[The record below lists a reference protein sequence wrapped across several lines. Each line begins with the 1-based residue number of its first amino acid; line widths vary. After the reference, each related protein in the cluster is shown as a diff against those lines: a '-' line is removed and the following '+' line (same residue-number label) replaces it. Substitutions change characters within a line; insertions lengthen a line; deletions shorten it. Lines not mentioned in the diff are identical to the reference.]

1 MYLGRVSMKLWNRNF
16 FLLWQGQL
24 VSVFGDALY
33 SMALGF
39 WVLKETGSTTIMG
52 SIMALVTIPRI
63 ILGPCAGVIVDR
75 CNRKKLIILGD
86 FIRGIGMLII
96 AILALN
102 ELLKVWMVMLM
113 GIVLGICSSFF
124 NPSIQSV
131 LPEIVPNDKLIK
143 ANSSYQM
150 ATTGAD
156 ILGQSIGG
164 FLYTVIGAP
173 LMFLINSISYL
184 FSSLTEGFITIPK
197 IERKNVNITFKE
209 DFMEGVKFIL
219 EFKGLVRSLIMAF
232 FINFLFGM
240 IRVLIIPWFLSEPS
254 LGMTKYGILNGFQS
268 FGFLIGTVA
277 LSFISIKSN
286 HKYNIYIFSIIT
298 FVSLIGLGAFIN
310 NFIVIILCFTS
321 AFGFMFIFNTLANST
336 IMELTPADKRGKV
349 FATIGTLAMAI
360 SPIGNFV
367 GGVLGEF
374 MNPRAIIIGSCIVGL
389 IIICSIVVNSDVKK
403 FLNYKNEKID
413 NK

>member
-1 MYLGRVSMKLWNRNF
+1 MKLWNKNF

-39 WVLKETGSTTIMG
+39 WVLQETGSTTIMG

-63 ILGPCAGVIVDR
+63 ILGPFAGVIVDR
-75 CNRKKLIILGD
+75 CDRKKLIILGD
-86 FIRGIGMLII
+86 LIRGIGMLMI

-102 ELLKVWMVMLM
+102 GSLKIWMVMLM

-131 LPEIVPNDKLIK
+131 LPEIVPSDKLIK

-156 ILGQSIGG
+156 IVGQSIGG
-164 FLYTVIGAP
+164 LLYTVIGAP

-184 FSSLTEGFITIPK
+184 FSSFTEGFIKIPK
-197 IERKNVNITFKE
+197 IERKNINITFRE
-209 DFMEGVKFIL
+209 DFMEGIKFIL
-219 EFKGLVRSLIMAF
+219 RFKGLIRSLIMAF
-232 FINFLFGM
+232 FVNFLFGM
-240 IRVLIIPWFLSEPS
+240 IRVLIIPWFVSDPS
-254 LGMTKYGILNGFQS
+254 LGMAKYGILNGFQS
-268 FGFLIGTVA
+268 FGFLIGTFV
-277 LSFISIKSN
+277 LSFITIKSN
-286 HKYNIYIFSIIT
+286 QKYNVYIFSIVT

-310 NFIVIILCFTS
+310 NFIIIIICFSS
-321 AFGFMFIFNTLANST
+321 AFGFMFVFNTVANST

-374 MNPRAIIIGSCIVGL
+374 MNPRAVIIGSAIVGL
-389 IIICSIVVNSDVKK
+389 IIVCSIVVNPEVKK
-403 FLNYKNEKID
+403 FINYEAEKID
-413 NK
+413 AK

>member
-1 MYLGRVSMKLWNRNF
+1 MKLWNRNF

-39 WVLKETGSTTIMG
+39 WVLQETGSTTIMG

-63 ILGPCAGVIVDR
+63 ILGPFAGVIVDR
-75 CNRKKLIILGD
+75 CDRKKLIILGD
-86 FIRGIGMLII
+86 LIRGIGMLII
-96 AILALN
+96 ATLALN
-102 ELLKVWMVMLM
+102 GSLKIWMVMLM

-131 LPEIVPNDKLIK
+131 LPEIVPSDKLIK

-156 ILGQSIGG
+156 IVGQSIGG
-164 FLYTVIGAP
+164 LLYTVIGAP

-184 FSSLTEGFITIPK
+184 FSSFTEGFIKIPK
-197 IERKNVNITFKE
+197 IERKNVNITFRE
-209 DFMEGVKFIL
+209 DFMEGIKFIL
-219 EFKGLVRSLIMAF
+219 RFKGLIRSLIMAF
-232 FINFLFGM
+232 FVNFLFGM
-240 IRVLIIPWFLSEPS
+240 IRVLIIPWFVSDPS
-254 LGMTKYGILNGFQS
+254 LGMAKYGILNGFQS
-268 FGFLIGTVA
+268 FGFLIGTLV
-277 LSFISIKSN
+277 LSFITIKSN
-286 HKYNIYIFSIIT
+286 QKYNVYIFSIVT

-310 NFIVIILCFTS
+310 NFVIVIICFTS
-321 AFGFMFIFNTLANST
+321 AFGFMFVFNTVANST

-374 MNPRAIIIGSCIVGL
+374 MNPRAVIIGSAIVGL
-389 IIICSIVVNSDVKK
+389 IIVCSVVVNPEVKK
-403 FLNYKNEKID
+403 FINYEAEKID
-413 NK
+413 VK

>member
-1 MYLGRVSMKLWNRNF
+1 MRLKLWNRNF

-24 VSVFGDALY
+24 VSIFGDALY

-39 WVLKETGSTTIMG
+39 WVLQETGSTTIMG

-63 ILGPCAGVIVDR
+63 IIGPIAGVIVDR
-75 CNRKKLIILGD
+75 YDRKKLIILGD
-86 FIRGIGMLII
+86 LIRGIGMLVV
-96 AILALN
+96 AILSLN
-102 ELLKVWMVMLM
+102 GLLKIWMVMLM
-113 GIVLGICSSFF
+113 GILLGICSSFF

-131 LPEIVPNDKLIK
+131 LPEIVPNDKLVK

-156 ILGQSIGG
+156 IVGLSIGG
-164 FLYTVIGAP
+164 FLYTLIGAP

-184 FSSLTEGFITIPK
+184 FSAFTEGFIKIPK
-197 IERKNVNITFKE
+197 IERKNLNITFKE
-209 DFMEGVKFIL
+209 DFMEGIKFIL
-219 EFKGLVRSLIMAF
+219 TFKGLVRSLIMAF

-240 IRVLIIPWFLSEPS
+240 IRVLIIPWFLSNPS

-268 FGFLIGTVA
+268 FGFLIGTFV
-277 LSFISIKSN
+277 LSFINIKSN
-286 HKYNIYIFSIIT
+286 HKYNVYIFSIIT
-298 FVSLIGLGAFIN
+298 FVSLIGFAAFIN
-310 NFIVIILCFTS
+310 NFIIIIVCFTI
-321 AFGFMFIFNTLANST
+321 AFGFMFVFNTLANST
-336 IMELTPADKRGKV
+336 IMELTPSDKRGKV

-374 MNPRAIIIGSCIVGL
+374 MNPRSIIIGSTIISF
-389 IIICSIVVNSDVKK
+389 IIICIIVVNQDVKK
-403 FLNYKNEKID
+403 FLNYDTSNEKMNIQ
-413 NK
+413 

>member
-1 MYLGRVSMKLWNRNF
+1 MKLWNRNF

-39 WVLKETGSTTIMG
+39 WVLQETGSTTIMG

-63 ILGPCAGVIVDR
+63 ILGPFAGVIVDR
-75 CNRKKLIILGD
+75 CDRKKLIIFGD
-86 FIRGIGMLII
+86 LIRGIGMLII

-102 ELLKVWMVMLM
+102 GSLKIWMVMLM

-131 LPEIVPNDKLIK
+131 LPEIVPSDKLIK

-156 ILGQSIGG
+156 IVGQSIGG
-164 FLYTVIGAP
+164 LLYTVIGAP

-184 FSSLTEGFITIPK
+184 FSSFTEGFIKIPR
-197 IERKNVNITFKE
+197 IERKNVNITFRE
-209 DFMEGVKFIL
+209 DFMEGIKFIL
-219 EFKGLVRSLIMAF
+219 RFKGLIRSLIMAF
-232 FINFLFGM
+232 FVNFLFGM
-240 IRVLIIPWFLSEPS
+240 IRVLIIPWFVSDRS
-254 LGMTKYGILNGFQS
+254 LGMAKYGILNGFQS
-268 FGFLIGTVA
+268 FGFLIGTFV
-277 LSFISIKSN
+277 LSFITIKSN
-286 HKYNIYIFSIIT
+286 QKYNVYIFSIVT

-310 NFIVIILCFTS
+310 NFVIIIICFTS
-321 AFGFMFIFNTLANST
+321 AFGFMFVFNTVANST

-360 SPIGNFV
+360 SPIGNFA

-374 MNPRAIIIGSCIVGL
+374 MNPRAVIIGSAIVGL
-389 IIICSIVVNSDVKK
+389 IIVCSVVVNPEVKK
-403 FLNYKNEKID
+403 FINYEVEKAD
-413 NK
+413 VK

>member
-1 MYLGRVSMKLWNRNF
+1 MKLWNKNF

-39 WVLKETGSTTIMG
+39 WVLQKTGSTTIMG

-63 ILGPCAGVIVDR
+63 ILGPFAGVIVDR
-75 CNRKKLIILGD
+75 CDRKKLIILGD
-86 FIRGIGMLII
+86 LIRGIGMLVI
-96 AILALN
+96 AMLALN
-102 ELLKVWMVMLM
+102 GSLKIWMVMLM

-131 LPEIVPNDKLIK
+131 LPEIVPSDKLIK

-156 ILGQSIGG
+156 IVGQSIGG
-164 FLYTVIGAP
+164 LLYTVIGAP

-184 FSSLTEGFITIPK
+184 FSSFTEGFIKIPK
-197 IERKNVNITFKE
+197 IERKNINITFRE
-209 DFMEGVKFIL
+209 DFMEGIKFIL
-219 EFKGLVRSLIMAF
+219 RFKGLIRSLIMAF
-232 FINFLFGM
+232 FVNFLFGM
-240 IRVLIIPWFLSEPS
+240 IRVLIIPWFVSDPS
-254 LGMTKYGILNGFQS
+254 LGMAKYGILNGFQS
-268 FGFLIGTVA
+268 FGFLIGTFV
-277 LSFISIKSN
+277 LSFITIKSN
-286 HKYNIYIFSIIT
+286 QKYNVYIFSIVT

-310 NFIVIILCFTS
+310 NFIIIIICFSS
-321 AFGFMFIFNTLANST
+321 AFGFMFVFNTVANST

-374 MNPRAIIIGSCIVGL
+374 MNPRAVIIGSAIVGL
-389 IIICSIVVNSDVKK
+389 IIVCSIVVNSEVKK
-403 FLNYKNEKID
+403 FINYEAEKID
-413 NK
+413 AK

>member
-1 MYLGRVSMKLWNRNF
+1 MRLKLWNRNF

-39 WVLKETGSTTIMG
+39 WVLQETGSTTIMG

-63 ILGPCAGVIVDR
+63 IIGPVAGVIVDR
-75 CNRKKLIILGD
+75 YDRKKLIILGD
-86 FIRGIGMLII
+86 LIRGIGMLVV
-96 AILALN
+96 AILSLN
-102 ELLKVWMVMLM
+102 GLLKIWMVMLM
-113 GIVLGICSSFF
+113 GILLGICSSFF

-131 LPEIVPNDKLIK
+131 LPEIVPNDKLVK

-156 ILGQSIGG
+156 IVGLSIGG
-164 FLYTVIGAP
+164 FLYTLIGAP

-184 FSSLTEGFITIPK
+184 FSAFTEGFIKIPK
-197 IERKNVNITFKE
+197 IERKNLNITFKE
-209 DFMEGVKFIL
+209 DFMEGIKFIL
-219 EFKGLVRSLIMAF
+219 TFKGLVRSLIMAF

-240 IRVLIIPWFLSEPS
+240 IRVLIIPWFLSNPS

-268 FGFLIGTVA
+268 FGFLIGTFV
-277 LSFISIKSN
+277 LSFINIKSN
-286 HKYNIYIFSIIT
+286 HKYNVYIFSIIT
-298 FVSLIGLGAFIN
+298 FVSLIGFAAFIN
-310 NFIVIILCFTS
+310 NFIIIIVCFTI
-321 AFGFMFIFNTLANST
+321 AFGFMFVFNTLANST
-336 IMELTPADKRGKV
+336 IMELTPSDKRGKV

-374 MNPRAIIIGSCIVGL
+374 MNPRSIIIGSTIISF
-389 IIICSIVVNSDVKK
+389 IIICIIVVNQDVKK
-403 FLNYKNEKID
+403 FLNYDTSNEKMNIQ
-413 NK
+413 

>member
-1 MYLGRVSMKLWNRNF
+1 MKLWNRNF

-39 WVLKETGSTTIMG
+39 WVLQETGSTTIMG

-63 ILGPCAGVIVDR
+63 ILGPFAGVIVDR
-75 CNRKKLIILGD
+75 CDRKKLIILGD
-86 FIRGIGMLII
+86 LIRGIGMLII
-96 AILALN
+96 AMLALN
-102 ELLKVWMVMLM
+102 GSLKIWMVMLM

-131 LPEIVPNDKLIK
+131 LPEIVPSDKLIK

-156 ILGQSIGG
+156 IVGQSIGG
-164 FLYTVIGAP
+164 LLYTVIGAP
-173 LMFLINSISYL
+173 LMFLVNSVSYL
-184 FSSLTEGFITIPK
+184 FSAFTEGFIKIPK
-197 IERKNVNITFKE
+197 IEIKNINITFRE
-209 DFMEGVKFIL
+209 DFMEGIKFIL
-219 EFKGLVRSLIMAF
+219 RFKGLIRSLIMAF
-232 FINFLFGM
+232 FVNFLFGM
-240 IRVLIIPWFLSEPS
+240 IRVLIIPWFVSDPS
-254 LGMTKYGILNGFQS
+254 LGMAKYGVLNGFQS
-268 FGFLIGTVA
+268 FGFLIGTLV
-277 LSFISIKSN
+277 LSFITIKSN
-286 HKYNIYIFSIIT
+286 HKYNVYIFSIVT

-310 NFIVIILCFTS
+310 NFVIIIICFTS
-321 AFGFMFIFNTLANST
+321 AFEFMFVFNTVANST

-374 MNPRAIIIGSCIVGL
+374 MNPRAVIIGSAIVGL
-389 IIICSIVVNSDVKK
+389 IIVCSIVVNPEVKK
-403 FLNYKNEKID
+403 FINYEAEKID
-413 NK
+413 VK

>member
-1 MYLGRVSMKLWNRNF
+1 MKLWNRNF

-33 SMALGF
+33 SIALGF
-39 WVLKETGSTTIMG
+39 WVLQETGSTTIMG

-63 ILGPCAGVIVDR
+63 ILGPFAGVIVDR
-75 CNRKKLIILGD
+75 CDRKKLIILGD
-86 FIRGIGMLII
+86 LIRGIGMLII

-102 ELLKVWMVMLM
+102 GSLKIWMVMLM

-131 LPEIVPNDKLIK
+131 LPEIVPSDKLIK

-156 ILGQSIGG
+156 IVGQSIGG
-164 FLYTVIGAP
+164 LLYTVIGAP
-173 LMFLINSISYL
+173 LMFLVNSVSYL
-184 FSSLTEGFITIPK
+184 FSAFTEGFIKIPK
-197 IERKNVNITFKE
+197 IERKNINITFRE
-209 DFMEGVKFIL
+209 DFMEGIKFIL
-219 EFKGLVRSLIMAF
+219 RFKGLIRSLIMAF
-232 FINFLFGM
+232 FVNFLFGM
-240 IRVLIIPWFLSEPS
+240 IRVLIIPWFVSDPS
-254 LGMTKYGILNGFQS
+254 LGMAKYGVLNGFQS
-268 FGFLIGTVA
+268 FGFLIGTFV
-277 LSFISIKSN
+277 LSFITIKSN
-286 HKYNIYIFSIIT
+286 QKYNVYIFSIVT

-310 NFIVIILCFTS
+310 NFVIIIICFTS
-321 AFGFMFIFNTLANST
+321 AFGFMFVFNTVANST

-374 MNPRAIIIGSCIVGL
+374 MNPRAVIMGSTIVGL
-389 IIICSIVVNSDVKK
+389 IIVCSIVVNPEVKK
-403 FLNYKNEKID
+403 FINYEAEKID
-413 NK
+413 AK

>member
-1 MYLGRVSMKLWNRNF
+1 MRLKLWNRNF

-39 WVLKETGSTTIMG
+39 WVLQETGSTTIMG

-63 ILGPCAGVIVDR
+63 ILGPIAGVIVDR
-75 CNRKKLIILGD
+75 YDRKKLIILGD
-86 FIRGIGMLII
+86 LIRGFGMLFV

-102 ELLKVWMVMLM
+102 GLLKIWMVMLM
-113 GIVLGICSSFF
+113 GVLLGICSSFF

-131 LPEIVPNDKLIK
+131 LPEIVPNDKLVK

-156 ILGQSIGG
+156 IVGLSIGG
-164 FLYTVIGAP
+164 FLYTLIGAP

-184 FSSLTEGFITIPK
+184 FSAFTEGFIKIPK
-197 IERKNVNITFKE
+197 IERKNLNITFKE
-209 DFMEGVKFIL
+209 DFMEGIKFIL
-219 EFKGLVRSLIMAF
+219 TFKGLVRSLIMAF

-240 IRVLIIPWFLSEPS
+240 IRVLIIPWFLSNPS
-254 LGMTKYGILNGFQS
+254 LGMSKYGILNGFQS
-268 FGFLIGTVA
+268 LGFLIGTLV
-277 LSFISIKSN
+277 LSFINIKSN
-286 HKYNIYIFSIIT
+286 HKYSVYIFSIIT
-298 FVSLIGLGAFIN
+298 FVSLIGFGAFIN
-310 NFIVIILCFTS
+310 NFIIILLCFTT
-321 AFGFMFIFNTLANST
+321 AFGFMFVFNTLANST
-336 IMELTPADKRGKV
+336 IMELTPSDKRGKV

-360 SPIGNFV
+360 SPLGNFV

-374 MNPRAIIIGSCIVGL
+374 MNPRTVIIGGTVISLIV
-389 IIICSIVVNSDVKK
+389 ICSIVVNQDVKK
-403 FLNYKNEKID
+403 FLNYDIANEKM
-413 NK
+413 NT

>member
-1 MYLGRVSMKLWNRNF
+1 MKLWNRNF

-39 WVLKETGSTTIMG
+39 WVLQETGSTTIMG

-63 ILGPCAGVIVDR
+63 ILGPFAGVIVDR
-75 CNRKKLIILGD
+75 CDRKKLIILGD
-86 FIRGIGMLII
+86 LIRGIGMLVI
-96 AILALN
+96 AMLALN
-102 ELLKVWMVMLM
+102 GSLKIWMVMLM

-131 LPEIVPNDKLIK
+131 LPEIVPSDKLIK

-156 ILGQSIGG
+156 IVGQSIGG
-164 FLYTVIGAP
+164 LLYTVIGAP
-173 LMFLINSISYL
+173 LMFLVNSVSYL
-184 FSSLTEGFITIPK
+184 FSAFTEGFIKIPK
-197 IERKNVNITFKE
+197 IERKNVNITFRE
-209 DFMEGVKFIL
+209 DFMEGIKFIL
-219 EFKGLVRSLIMAF
+219 RFKGLIRSLIMAF
-232 FINFLFGM
+232 FVNFLFGM
-240 IRVLIIPWFLSEPS
+240 IRVLIIPWFVSDPS
-254 LGMTKYGILNGFQS
+254 LGMAKYGILNGFQS
-268 FGFLIGTVA
+268 FGFLIGTFV
-277 LSFISIKSN
+277 LSFITIKSN
-286 HKYNIYIFSIIT
+286 QKYNVYIFSIVT
-298 FVSLIGLGAFIN
+298 FVLLIGLGAFIN
-310 NFIVIILCFTS
+310 NFVIIIICFTS
-321 AFGFMFIFNTLANST
+321 AFGFMFVFNTVANST

-374 MNPRAIIIGSCIVGL
+374 MNPRAVIIGSAIVGL
-389 IIICSIVVNSDVKK
+389 IIVCSIVVNPEVKK
-403 FLNYKNEKID
+403 FINYEAEKID
-413 NK
+413 AK

>member
-1 MYLGRVSMKLWNRNF
+1 MKLWNRNF

-39 WVLKETGSTTIMG
+39 WVLQETGSTTIMG

-63 ILGPCAGVIVDR
+63 ILGPFAGVIVDR
-75 CNRKKLIILGD
+75 CDRKKLIILGD
-86 FIRGIGMLII
+86 LIRGIGMLVI
-96 AILALN
+96 AMLALN
-102 ELLKVWMVMLM
+102 GSLKIWMVMLM

-131 LPEIVPNDKLIK
+131 LPEIVPSDKLIK

-156 ILGQSIGG
+156 IVGQSIGG
-164 FLYTVIGAP
+164 LLYTVIGAP

-184 FSSLTEGFITIPK
+184 FSSFTEGFIKIPK
-197 IERKNVNITFKE
+197 IERKNVNITFRE
-209 DFMEGVKFIL
+209 DFMEGIKFIL
-219 EFKGLVRSLIMAF
+219 RFKGLIRSLIMAF
-232 FINFLFGM
+232 FVNFLFGM
-240 IRVLIIPWFLSEPS
+240 IRVLIIPWFVSDPS
-254 LGMTKYGILNGFQS
+254 LGMAKYGVLNGFQS
-268 FGFLIGTVA
+268 FGFLIGTFV
-277 LSFISIKSN
+277 LSFITIKSN
-286 HKYNIYIFSIIT
+286 QKYNVYIFSIVT

-310 NFIVIILCFTS
+310 NFVIIIICFTS
-321 AFGFMFIFNTLANST
+321 AFGFMFVFNTVANST

-374 MNPRAIIIGSCIVGL
+374 MNPRAVIIGSAIVGL
-389 IIICSIVVNSDVKK
+389 IIVCSIIVNPEVKK
-403 FLNYKNEKID
+403 FINYEAEKID
-413 NK
+413 AK

>member
-1 MYLGRVSMKLWNRNF
+1 MKLWNKNF

-39 WVLKETGSTTIMG
+39 WVLQETGSTTIMG

-63 ILGPCAGVIVDR
+63 ILGPFAGVIVDR
-75 CNRKKLIILGD
+75 CDRKKLIILGD
-86 FIRGIGMLII
+86 LIRGIGMLMI

-102 ELLKVWMVMLM
+102 GSLKIWMVMLM

-131 LPEIVPNDKLIK
+131 LPEIVPSDKLIK

-156 ILGQSIGG
+156 IVGQSIGG
-164 FLYTVIGAP
+164 LLYTVIGAP
-173 LMFLINSISYL
+173 LMFLINSISYI
-184 FSSLTEGFITIPK
+184 FSSFTEGFIKIPK
-197 IERKNVNITFKE
+197 IERKNINITFRE
-209 DFMEGVKFIL
+209 DFMEGIKFIL
-219 EFKGLVRSLIMAF
+219 RFKGLIRSLIMAF
-232 FINFLFGM
+232 FVNFLFGM
-240 IRVLIIPWFLSEPS
+240 IRVLIIPWFVSDPS
-254 LGMTKYGILNGFQS
+254 LGMAKYGVLNGFQS
-268 FGFLIGTVA
+268 FGFLIGTLV
-277 LSFISIKSN
+277 LSFITIKSN
-286 HKYNIYIFSIIT
+286 QKYNVYIFSIVT

-310 NFIVIILCFTS
+310 NFIIIIICFTS
-321 AFGFMFIFNTLANST
+321 AFGFMFVFNTVANST

-374 MNPRAIIIGSCIVGL
+374 MNPRAVIIESAIVGL
-389 IIICSIVVNSDVKK
+389 IIVCSIVVNPEVKK
-403 FLNYKNEKID
+403 FINYEAEKID
-413 NK
+413 VK

>member
-1 MYLGRVSMKLWNRNF
+1 MKLWNRNF

-39 WVLKETGSTTIMG
+39 WVLQETGSTTIMG

-63 ILGPCAGVIVDR
+63 ILGPFAGVIVDR
-75 CNRKKLIILGD
+75 CDRKKLIILGD
-86 FIRGIGMLII
+86 LIRGIGMLII
-96 AILALN
+96 ATLALN
-102 ELLKVWMVMLM
+102 GSLKIWMVMLM

-131 LPEIVPNDKLIK
+131 LPEIVPSDKLIK

-156 ILGQSIGG
+156 IVGQSIGG
-164 FLYTVIGAP
+164 LLYTVIGAP

-184 FSSLTEGFITIPK
+184 FSSFTEGFIKIPE
-197 IERKNVNITFKE
+197 IERKNVNITFRE
-209 DFMEGVKFIL
+209 DFMEGIKFIL
-219 EFKGLVRSLIMAF
+219 RFKGLIRSLIMAF
-232 FINFLFGM
+232 FVNFLFGM
-240 IRVLIIPWFLSEPS
+240 IRVLIIPWFVSDPS
-254 LGMTKYGILNGFQS
+254 LGMAKYGVLNGFQS
-268 FGFLIGTVA
+268 FGFLIGTLV
-277 LSFISIKSN
+277 LSFITIKSN
-286 HKYNIYIFSIIT
+286 QKYNVYIFSIVT

-310 NFIVIILCFTS
+310 NFVIIIICFTS
-321 AFGFMFIFNTLANST
+321 AFGFMFVFNTVANST

-374 MNPRAIIIGSCIVGL
+374 MNPRAVIIGSAILGL
-389 IIICSIVVNSDVKK
+389 IIVCSIVVNPEVKK
-403 FLNYKNEKID
+403 FINYEAEKID
-413 NK
+413 VK

>member
-1 MYLGRVSMKLWNRNF
+1 MKLWNRNF

-39 WVLKETGSTTIMG
+39 WVLQETGSTTIMG

-63 ILGPCAGVIVDR
+63 ILGPFAGVIVDR
-75 CNRKKLIILGD
+75 CDRKKLIILGD
-86 FIRGIGMLII
+86 LIRGIGMLVI
-96 AILALN
+96 AMLALN
-102 ELLKVWMVMLM
+102 GSLKIWMVMLM

-131 LPEIVPNDKLIK
+131 LPEIVPSDKLIK

-156 ILGQSIGG
+156 IVGQSMGG
-164 FLYTVIGAP
+164 LLYTVIGAP
-173 LMFLINSISYL
+173 LMFLVNSVSYL
-184 FSSLTEGFITIPK
+184 FSAFTEGFIKIPK
-197 IERKNVNITFKE
+197 IERKNINITFRE
-209 DFMEGVKFIL
+209 DFMEGIKFIL
-219 EFKGLVRSLIMAF
+219 RFKGLIRSLIMAF
-232 FINFLFGM
+232 FVNFLFGM
-240 IRVLIIPWFLSEPS
+240 IRVLIIPWFVSDPS
-254 LGMTKYGILNGFQS
+254 LGMAKYGILNGFQS
-268 FGFLIGTVA
+268 FGFLIGTFV
-277 LSFISIKSN
+277 LSFITIKSN
-286 HKYNIYIFSIIT
+286 QKYNVYIFSIVT

-310 NFIVIILCFTS
+310 NFVIIIICFTS
-321 AFGFMFIFNTLANST
+321 AFGFMFVFNTVANST

-374 MNPRAIIIGSCIVGL
+374 MNPRAVIIGSAIVGL
-389 IIICSIVVNSDVKK
+389 IIVCSIVVNPEVKK
-403 FLNYKNEKID
+403 FINYEAEKID
-413 NK
+413 AK

>member
-1 MYLGRVSMKLWNRNF
+1 MKLWNRNF

-39 WVLKETGSTTIMG
+39 WVLQETGSTTIMG

-63 ILGPCAGVIVDR
+63 ILGPFAGVIVDR
-75 CNRKKLIILGD
+75 CDRKKLIILGD
-86 FIRGIGMLII
+86 LIRGIGMLVI
-96 AILALN
+96 AMLALN
-102 ELLKVWMVMLM
+102 GSLKIWMVMLM

-131 LPEIVPNDKLIK
+131 LPEIVPSDKLIK

-156 ILGQSIGG
+156 IVGQSIGG
-164 FLYTVIGAP
+164 LLYTVIGAP

-184 FSSLTEGFITIPK
+184 FSSFTEGFIKIPK
-197 IERKNVNITFKE
+197 IERKNVNITFRE
-209 DFMEGVKFIL
+209 DFMEGIKFIL
-219 EFKGLVRSLIMAF
+219 RFKGLIRSLIMAF
-232 FINFLFGM
+232 FVNFLFGM
-240 IRVLIIPWFLSEPS
+240 IRVLIIPWFVSDPS
-254 LGMTKYGILNGFQS
+254 LGMAKYGILNGFQS
-268 FGFLIGTVA
+268 FGFLIGTFV
-277 LSFISIKSN
+277 LSFITIKSN
-286 HKYNIYIFSIIT
+286 QKYNVYIFSIVT
-298 FVSLIGLGAFIN
+298 FVLLIGLGAFIN
-310 NFIVIILCFTS
+310 NFVIIIICFTS
-321 AFGFMFIFNTLANST
+321 AFGFMFVFNTVANST

-374 MNPRAIIIGSCIVGL
+374 MNPRAVIIGSAIVGL
-389 IIICSIVVNSDVKK
+389 IIVCSIVVNSEVKK
-403 FLNYKNEKID
+403 FINYEAEKID
-413 NK
+413 AK

>member
-1 MYLGRVSMKLWNRNF
+1 MKLWNRNF

-39 WVLKETGSTTIMG
+39 WVLQETGSTTIMG

-63 ILGPCAGVIVDR
+63 ILGPFAGVIVDR
-75 CNRKKLIILGD
+75 CDRKKLIILGD
-86 FIRGIGMLII
+86 LIRGIGMLII
-96 AILALN
+96 AMLALN
-102 ELLKVWMVMLM
+102 GSLKIWMVMLM

-131 LPEIVPNDKLIK
+131 LPEIVPSDKLIK

-156 ILGQSIGG
+156 IVGQSIGG
-164 FLYTVIGAP
+164 LLYTVIGAP
-173 LMFLINSISYL
+173 LMFLVNSVSYL
-184 FSSLTEGFITIPK
+184 FSAFTEGFIKIPK
-197 IERKNVNITFKE
+197 IERKNINITFRE
-209 DFMEGVKFIL
+209 DFMEGIKFIL
-219 EFKGLVRSLIMAF
+219 RFKGLIRSLIMAF
-232 FINFLFGM
+232 FVNFLFGM
-240 IRVLIIPWFLSEPS
+240 IRVLIIPWFVSDPS
-254 LGMTKYGILNGFQS
+254 LGMAKYGILNGFQS
-268 FGFLIGTVA
+268 FGFLIGTFV
-277 LSFISIKSN
+277 LSFITIKSN
-286 HKYNIYIFSIIT
+286 QKYNVYIFSIVT

-310 NFIVIILCFTS
+310 NFVIIIICFTS
-321 AFGFMFIFNTLANST
+321 AFGFMFVFNTVANST
-336 IMELTPADKRGKV
+336 IVELTPADKRGKV

-374 MNPRAIIIGSCIVGL
+374 MNPRAVIIGSAIVGL
-389 IIICSIVVNSDVKK
+389 IIVCSIVVNPEVKK
-403 FLNYKNEKID
+403 FINYEAEKID
-413 NK
+413 AK

>member
-1 MYLGRVSMKLWNRNF
+1 MKLWNRNF

-39 WVLKETGSTTIMG
+39 WVLQETGSTTIMG

-63 ILGPCAGVIVDR
+63 ILGPFAGVIVDR
-75 CNRKKLIILGD
+75 CDRKKLIILGD
-86 FIRGIGMLII
+86 LIRGIGMLII

-102 ELLKVWMVMLM
+102 GSLKIWMVMLM

-131 LPEIVPNDKLIK
+131 LPEIVPSDKLIK

-156 ILGQSIGG
+156 IVGQSIGG
-164 FLYTVIGAP
+164 LLYTVIGAP
-173 LMFLINSISYL
+173 LMFLVNSISYL
-184 FSSLTEGFITIPK
+184 FSSFTEGFIKIPK
-197 IERKNVNITFKE
+197 IERKNVNITFRE
-209 DFMEGVKFIL
+209 DFMEGIKFIL
-219 EFKGLVRSLIMAF
+219 RFKGLIRSLIMAF
-232 FINFLFGM
+232 FVNFLFGM
-240 IRVLIIPWFLSEPS
+240 IRVLIIPWFVSDPS
-254 LGMTKYGILNGFQS
+254 LGMAKYGILNGFQS
-268 FGFLIGTVA
+268 FGFLIGTIV
-277 LSFISIKSN
+277 LSFITIKSN
-286 HKYNIYIFSIIT
+286 QKYNVYIFSIVT

-310 NFIVIILCFTS
+310 NFVIIIICFTS
-321 AFGFMFIFNTLANST
+321 AFGFMFVFNTVANST

-374 MNPRAIIIGSCIVGL
+374 MNPRAVIIGSAIVGL
-389 IIICSIVVNSDVKK
+389 IIVCSIVVNPEVKK
-403 FLNYKNEKID
+403 FINYEAEKID
-413 NK
+413 AK

>member
-1 MYLGRVSMKLWNRNF
+1 MKLWNRNF

-39 WVLKETGSTTIMG
+39 WVLQETGSTTIMG

-63 ILGPCAGVIVDR
+63 ILGPFAGVIVDR
-75 CNRKKLIILGD
+75 CDRKKLIILGD
-86 FIRGIGMLII
+86 LIRGIGMLII
-96 AILALN
+96 AMLALN
-102 ELLKVWMVMLM
+102 GSLKIWMVMLM

-131 LPEIVPNDKLIK
+131 LPEIVPSDKLIK

-156 ILGQSIGG
+156 IVGQSIGG
-164 FLYTVIGAP
+164 LLYTVIGAP
-173 LMFLINSISYL
+173 LMFLVNSVSYL
-184 FSSLTEGFITIPK
+184 FSAFTEGFIKIPK
-197 IERKNVNITFKE
+197 IERKNINITFRE
-209 DFMEGVKFIL
+209 DFMEGIKFIL
-219 EFKGLVRSLIMAF
+219 RFKGLIRSLIMAF
-232 FINFLFGM
+232 FVNFLFGM
-240 IRVLIIPWFLSEPS
+240 IRVLIIPWFVSDPS
-254 LGMTKYGILNGFQS
+254 LGMAKYGILNGFQS
-268 FGFLIGTVA
+268 FGFLIGTFV
-277 LSFISIKSN
+277 LSFITIKSN
-286 HKYNIYIFSIIT
+286 QKYNVYIFSIVT

-310 NFIVIILCFTS
+310 NFVIIIICFTS
-321 AFGFMFIFNTLANST
+321 AFGFMFVFNTVANST

-374 MNPRAIIIGSCIVGL
+374 MNPRAVIIESAIVGL
-389 IIICSIVVNSDVKK
+389 IIVCSIVVNPEVKK
-403 FLNYKNEKID
+403 FINYEAEKID
-413 NK
+413 VK

>member
-1 MYLGRVSMKLWNRNF
+1 MKLWNRNF

-39 WVLKETGSTTIMG
+39 WVLQETGSTTIMG

-63 ILGPCAGVIVDR
+63 ILGPIAGVIVDR
-75 CNRKKLIILGD
+75 YDRKKLIILGD
-86 FIRGIGMLII
+86 LIRGFGMLFV

-102 ELLKVWMVMLM
+102 GLLKIWMVMLM
-113 GIVLGICSSFF
+113 GVLLGICSSFF

-131 LPEIVPNDKLIK
+131 LPEIVPNDKLVK

-156 ILGQSIGG
+156 IVGLSIGG
-164 FLYTVIGAP
+164 FLYTLIGAP

-184 FSSLTEGFITIPK
+184 FSAFTEGFIKIPK
-197 IERKNVNITFKE
+197 IERKNLNITFKE
-209 DFMEGVKFIL
+209 DFMEGIKFIL
-219 EFKGLVRSLIMAF
+219 TFKGLVRSLIMAF

-240 IRVLIIPWFLSEPS
+240 IRVLIIPWFLSNPS
-254 LGMTKYGILNGFQS
+254 LGMSKYGILNGFQS
-268 FGFLIGTVA
+268 LGFLIGTLV
-277 LSFISIKSN
+277 LSFINIKSN
-286 HKYNIYIFSIIT
+286 HKYSVYIFSIIT
-298 FVSLIGLGAFIN
+298 FVSLIGFGAFIN
-310 NFIVIILCFTS
+310 NFIIILLCFTT
-321 AFGFMFIFNTLANST
+321 AFGFMFVFNTLANST
-336 IMELTPADKRGKV
+336 IMELTPSDKRGKV

-360 SPIGNFV
+360 SPLGNFV

-374 MNPRAIIIGSCIVGL
+374 MNPRTVIIGGTVISLIV
-389 IIICSIVVNSDVKK
+389 ICSIVVNQDVKK
-403 FLNYKNEKID
+403 FLNYDIANEKM
-413 NK
+413 NT

>member
-1 MYLGRVSMKLWNRNF
+1 MKLWNRNF

-39 WVLKETGSTTIMG
+39 WVLQETGSTTIMG

-63 ILGPCAGVIVDR
+63 IIGPVAGVIVDR
-75 CNRKKLIILGD
+75 YDRKKLIILGD
-86 FIRGIGMLII
+86 LIRGIGMLVV
-96 AILALN
+96 AILSLN
-102 ELLKVWMVMLM
+102 GLLKIWMVMLM
-113 GIVLGICSSFF
+113 GILLGICSSFF

-131 LPEIVPNDKLIK
+131 LPEIVPNDKLVK

-156 ILGQSIGG
+156 IVGLSIGG
-164 FLYTVIGAP
+164 FLYTLIGAP

-184 FSSLTEGFITIPK
+184 FSAFTEGFIKIPK
-197 IERKNVNITFKE
+197 IERKNLNITFKE
-209 DFMEGVKFIL
+209 DFMEGIKFIL
-219 EFKGLVRSLIMAF
+219 TFKGLVRSLIMAF

-240 IRVLIIPWFLSEPS
+240 IRVLIIPWFLSNPS

-268 FGFLIGTVA
+268 FGFLIGTFV
-277 LSFISIKSN
+277 LSFINIKSN
-286 HKYNIYIFSIIT
+286 HKYNVYIFSIIT
-298 FVSLIGLGAFIN
+298 FVSLIGFAAFIN
-310 NFIVIILCFTS
+310 NFIIIIVCFTI
-321 AFGFMFIFNTLANST
+321 AFGFMFVFNTLANST
-336 IMELTPADKRGKV
+336 IMELTPSDKRGKV

-374 MNPRAIIIGSCIVGL
+374 MNPRSIIIGSTIISF
-389 IIICSIVVNSDVKK
+389 IIICIIVVNQDVKK
-403 FLNYKNEKID
+403 FLNYDTSNEKMNIQ
-413 NK
+413 

>member
-1 MYLGRVSMKLWNRNF
+1 MKLWNRNF

-39 WVLKETGSTTIMG
+39 WVLQETGSTTIMG

-63 ILGPCAGVIVDR
+63 ILGPFAGVIVDR
-75 CNRKKLIILGD
+75 CDRKKLIILGD
-86 FIRGIGMLII
+86 LIRGIGMLMI
-96 AILALN
+96 ATLALN
-102 ELLKVWMVMLM
+102 GSLKIWMVMLM

-131 LPEIVPNDKLIK
+131 LPEIVPSDKLIK

-156 ILGQSIGG
+156 IVGQSIGG
-164 FLYTVIGAP
+164 LLYTVIGAP

-184 FSSLTEGFITIPK
+184 FSSFTEGFIKIPK
-197 IERKNVNITFKE
+197 IERKNINITFRE
-209 DFMEGVKFIL
+209 DFMEGIKFIL
-219 EFKGLVRSLIMAF
+219 RFKGLIRSLIMAF
-232 FINFLFGM
+232 FVNFLFGM
-240 IRVLIIPWFLSEPS
+240 IRVLIIPWFVSDPS
-254 LGMTKYGILNGFQS
+254 LGMAKYGVLNGFQS
-268 FGFLIGTVA
+268 FGFLIGTLV
-277 LSFISIKSN
+277 LSFITIKSSQ
-286 HKYNIYIFSIIT
+286 KYNIYIFSIVT

-310 NFIVIILCFTS
+310 NFVIIIICFTS
-321 AFGFMFIFNTLANST
+321 AFGFMFVFNTVANST

-374 MNPRAIIIGSCIVGL
+374 MNPRAVIIESAIVGL
-389 IIICSIVVNSDVKK
+389 IIVCSIVVNPEVKK
-403 FLNYKNEKID
+403 FINYEAEKID
-413 NK
+413 VK

>member
-1 MYLGRVSMKLWNRNF
+1 MKLWNRNF

-39 WVLKETGSTTIMG
+39 WVLQETGSTTIMG

-63 ILGPCAGVIVDR
+63 ILGPFSGVIVDR
-75 CNRKKLIILGD
+75 CDRKKLIILGD
-86 FIRGIGMLII
+86 LIRGIGMLII
-96 AILALN
+96 ATLALN
-102 ELLKVWMVMLM
+102 GSLKIWMVMLM

-131 LPEIVPNDKLIK
+131 LPEIVPSDKLIK

-156 ILGQSIGG
+156 IVGQSIGG
-164 FLYTVIGAP
+164 LLYTVIGAP

-184 FSSLTEGFITIPK
+184 FSAFTEGFIKIPK
-197 IERKNVNITFKE
+197 IERKNVNITFRE
-209 DFMEGVKFIL
+209 DFMEGIKFIL
-219 EFKGLVRSLIMAF
+219 RFKGLIRSLIMAF
-232 FINFLFGM
+232 FVNFLFGM
-240 IRVLIIPWFLSEPS
+240 IRVLIIPWFVSDPS
-254 LGMTKYGILNGFQS
+254 LGMAKYGILNGFQS
-268 FGFLIGTVA
+268 FGFLIGTFV
-277 LSFISIKSN
+277 LSFITIKSN
-286 HKYNIYIFSIIT
+286 QKYNVYIFSIVT

-310 NFIVIILCFTS
+310 NFIIIIICFTS
-321 AFGFMFIFNTLANST
+321 AFGFMFVFNTVANST

-374 MNPRAIIIGSCIVGL
+374 MNPRAVIIGSAIVGL
-389 IIICSIVVNSDVKK
+389 IIVCSIVVNPEVKK
-403 FLNYKNEKID
+403 FINYEAEKID
-413 NK
+413 AK

>member
-1 MYLGRVSMKLWNRNF
+1 MKLWNRNF

-39 WVLKETGSTTIMG
+39 WVLQETGSTTIMG

-63 ILGPCAGVIVDR
+63 ILGPFAGVIVDR
-75 CNRKKLIILGD
+75 CDRKKLIIFGD
-86 FIRGIGMLII
+86 LIRGIGMLII

-102 ELLKVWMVMLM
+102 GSLKIWMVMLM

-131 LPEIVPNDKLIK
+131 LPEIVPSDKLIK

-156 ILGQSIGG
+156 IVGQSIGG
-164 FLYTVIGAP
+164 LLYTVIGAP

-184 FSSLTEGFITIPK
+184 FSSFTEGFIKIPR
-197 IERKNVNITFKE
+197 IERKNVNITFRE
-209 DFMEGVKFIL
+209 DFMEGIKFIL
-219 EFKGLVRSLIMAF
+219 RFKGLIRSLIMAF
-232 FINFLFGM
+232 FVNFLFGM
-240 IRVLIIPWFLSEPS
+240 IRVLIIPWFVSDPS
-254 LGMTKYGILNGFQS
+254 LGMAKYGILNGFQS
-268 FGFLIGTVA
+268 FGFLIGTFV
-277 LSFISIKSN
+277 LSFITIKSN
-286 HKYNIYIFSIIT
+286 QKYNVYIFSIVI

-310 NFIVIILCFTS
+310 NFVIIIICFTS
-321 AFGFMFIFNTLANST
+321 AFGFMFVFNTVANST

-374 MNPRAIIIGSCIVGL
+374 MNPRAVIIGSAIVGL
-389 IIICSIVVNSDVKK
+389 IIVCSVVVNPEVKK
-403 FLNYKNEKID
+403 FINYEVEKAD
-413 NK
+413 VK